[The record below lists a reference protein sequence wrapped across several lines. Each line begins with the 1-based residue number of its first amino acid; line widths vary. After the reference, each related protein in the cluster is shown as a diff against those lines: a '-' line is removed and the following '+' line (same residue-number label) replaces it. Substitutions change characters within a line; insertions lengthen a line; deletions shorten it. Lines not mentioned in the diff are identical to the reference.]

1 MALRSNTIYRLYHNI
16 QTLIKKSNRNMQ
28 KRGEKTVIKLKQI
41 RLAKGISKY
50 RIAKETGMQYQ
61 SIDAVEKGGDLRVS
75 TLRKIAKALNV
86 DVKELLQ
93 QLEQ

>member
-1 MALRSNTIYRLYHNI
+1 M
-16 QTLIKKSNRNMQ
+16 
-28 KRGEKTVIKLKQI
+28 IKLKQI

-50 RIAKETGMQYQ
+50 RIAKETGMQYK

-86 DVKELLQ
+86 DVKELL
-93 QLEQ
+93 

>member
-1 MALRSNTIYRLYHNI
+1 MNEPFEMIRL
-16 QTLIKKSNRNMQ
+16 K
-28 KRGEKTVIKLKQI
+28 EI

-75 TLRKIAKALNV
+75 TLLKIAKVLNV
-86 DVKELLQ
+86 KVKDLIKE
-93 QLEQ
+93 EQ